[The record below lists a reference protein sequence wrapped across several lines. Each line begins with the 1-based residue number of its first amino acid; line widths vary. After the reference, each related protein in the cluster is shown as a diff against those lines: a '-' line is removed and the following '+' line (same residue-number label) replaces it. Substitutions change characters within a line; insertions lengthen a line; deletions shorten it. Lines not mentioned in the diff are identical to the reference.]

1 MSSSLRDASAEDR
14 QRAARALL
22 ARGVLLAGDPLF
34 RNVRRH
40 KEQLASDFR
49 DRLGYSLQIS
59 TDMARLYKPL
69 LLSHARPLT
78 VPARNRSESRRPVD
92 ERRVLDARRC
102 LMICLACAVL
112 ERRTLWTQVPLTELA
127 EDIAQEARSLEL
139 ELDWKLAAD
148 RSALLDS
155 LTWLGGLGVLTLRS
169 GAEGAFGE
177 SVDVASEAYYD
188 IDRPRLAGV
197 LAEPLLVAG
206 ARCTRD
212 LEAPSTDASG
222 TDTSDTDVNGTS
234 ANGGSAGRRE
244 PSRFRAQRLT
254 RRLVEDPAV
263 YLEDLSEPDRQYF
276 LSQRGPLER
285 RAGEISGL
293 AVERRR
299 EGSALIATGRE
310 LSDRP
315 FPARSHR
322 KQLALLL
329 LAELC
334 SLDERRRAERPD
346 GEPDASV
353 WFADERVLEL
363 VRSLLVRHR
372 DHWGF
377 APDDPAEVYAAAA
390 AAVTL
395 LEELL
400 LLRRGPDG
408 IQLRPAA
415 HRYRESVA
423 TVTEQP
429 SLFDDAELLREP
441 VL

>member
-1 MSSSLRDASAEDR
+1 MSSSLRDAAAEER

-22 ARGVLLAGDPLF
+22 DRGVLLAGDPLF
-34 RNVRRH
+34 RFARRH
-40 KEQLASDFR
+40 REQLAADFR
-49 DRLGYSLQIS
+49 DRLGYALQVS
-59 TDMARLYKPL
+59 TDTARLYKPL
-69 LLSHARPLT
+69 LRSQARALT
-78 VPARNRSESRRPVD
+78 VPARNQSESRRPVD

-102 LMICLACAVL
+102 LMVCLTCAVL

-148 RSALLDS
+148 RAALLDG
-155 LTWLGGLGVLTLRS
+155 LAWLAALGVLTLRS
-169 GAEGAFGE
+169 GAEGTFGE
-177 SVDVASEAYYD
+177 SVDEASEAYYD

-206 ARCTRD
+206 AQCTSD
-212 LEAPSTDASG
+212 LEAAG
-222 TDTSDTDVNGTS
+222 TGASDTGTS
-234 ANGGSAGRRE
+234 SDGAGSGE
-244 PSRFRAQRLT
+244 PSRVRAQRLT

-285 RAGEISGL
+285 RAAEISGL
-293 AVERRR
+293 TVERRR

-334 SLDERRRAERPD
+334 SVDERRRAERPD
-346 GEPDASV
+346 GERDAAV
-353 WFADERVLEL
+353 WLAEQRVLEL
-363 VRSLLVRHR
+363 VCSLLARHR
-372 DHWGF
+372 EHWGF
-377 APDDPAEVYAAAA
+377 APDDPAEVHAAAA
-390 AAVTL
+390 AATAL
-395 LEELL
+395 LEDLM
-400 LLRRGPDG
+400 LLRCGPDG
-408 IQLRPAA
+408 VQLRPAA
-415 HRYRESVA
+415 HRYRDAVA
-423 TVTEQP
+423 RVAEQP
-429 SLFDDAELLREP
+429 SLLADGELLGEP
-441 VL
+441 VP

>member
-1 MSSSLRDASAEDR
+1 MSSSLRDAAAEER

-22 ARGVLLAGDPLF
+22 DCGVLLAGDPIF
-34 RNVRRH
+34 RHARRH
-40 KEQLASDFR
+40 KEPLAADFR

-59 TDMARLYKPL
+59 TDTARLYKPL

-78 VPARNRSESRRPVD
+78 VPARNQAESRRPVD

-102 LMICLACAVL
+102 LMVCLTCAVL

-148 RSALLDS
+148 RAALLDG
-155 LTWLGGLGVLTLRS
+155 LAWLGGLGVLTLRS
-169 GAEGAFGE
+169 GAEGAFGD
-177 SVDVASEAYYD
+177 SVDEASEAYYD
-188 IDRPRLAGV
+188 IDRPRLAGL
-197 LAEPLLVAG
+197 LAQPLLVAG
-206 ARCTRD
+206 AQCTRD
-212 LEAPSTDASG
+212 LETAGAGPSGD
-222 TDTSDTDVNGTS
+222 S
-234 ANGGSAGRRE
+234 ARSAE
-244 PSRFRAQRLT
+244 PSRVRAQRLT

-285 RAGEISGL
+285 RAAEISGL
-293 AVERRR
+293 TVERRR

-315 FPARSHR
+315 FPTRSHR

-334 SLDERRRAERPD
+334 SVDERRRAERPD
-346 GEPDASV
+346 GERDAAV
-353 WFADERVLEL
+353 WLAEERLLEL
-363 VRSLLVRHR
+363 VGSLLARHR
-372 DHWGF
+372 LHWGF
-377 APDDPAEVYAAAA
+377 APDDPAEVHATATAAT
-390 AAVTL
+390 TL
-395 LEELL
+395 LEELM

-408 IQLRPAA
+408 VQLRPAA
-415 HRYRESVA
+415 HRYRDAVA
-423 TVTEQP
+423 TVAEQP
-429 SLFDDAELLREP
+429 SLFADAEPLGEP
-441 VL
+441 VP

>member
-1 MSSSLRDASAEDR
+1 MSSSLRDAAAEDR

-22 ARGVLLAGDPLF
+22 DRSVLLAGDPLF
-34 RNVRRH
+34 GHARRH
-40 KEQLASDFR
+40 KEQLAADFR

-59 TDMARLYKPL
+59 TDTARLYKPL
-69 LLSHARPLT
+69 LRSQARPLT
-78 VPARNRSESRRPVD
+78 VPARNQSDSRRPVD

-102 LMICLACAVL
+102 LMICLTCAVL

-148 RSALLDS
+148 RAALLDG
-155 LTWLGGLGVLTLRS
+155 LAWLGGLGVLTLRS

-177 SVDVASEAYYD
+177 RVDEASEAYYD

-206 ARCTRD
+206 AQCTSD
-212 LEAPSTDASG
+212 LETARAGASG
-222 TDTSDTDVNGTS
+222 DG
-234 ANGGSAGRRE
+234 AGSSE
-244 PSRFRAQRLT
+244 PSRERARRLT

-263 YLEDLSEPDRQYF
+263 YVEDLSEPDRQYF

-285 RAGEISGL
+285 RAAEISGL
-293 AVERRR
+293 TVERRR
-299 EGSALIATGRE
+299 EGSALIATSRE

-334 SLDERRRAERPD
+334 AWDKRRRAERPD
-346 GEPDASV
+346 
-353 WFADERVLEL
+353 DERGGPVWLAEERLLEL
-363 VRSLLVRHR
+363 VGSLLARHR
-372 DHWGF
+372 EHWGF
-377 APDDPAEVYAAAA
+377 AADDPAEVHAAGAAAT
-390 AAVTL
+390 TL
-395 LEELL
+395 LGELML
-400 LLRRGPDG
+400 VRRGPDG
-408 IQLRPAA
+408 VQLRPAA
-415 HRYRESVA
+415 HRYRDAIAKVS
-423 TVTEQP
+423 EQP
-429 SLFDDAELLREP
+429 SLFGDGELLGEP
-441 VL
+441 GP

>member
-1 MSSSLRDASAEDR
+1 VEER

-22 ARGVLLAGDPLF
+22 DRGVLLAGDPLF
-34 RNVRRH
+34 RFARRH
-40 KEQLASDFR
+40 REQLAADFR
-49 DRLGYSLQIS
+49 DRLGYALQVS
-59 TDMARLYKPL
+59 TDTARLYKPL
-69 LLSHARPLT
+69 LRSQARALT
-78 VPARNRSESRRPVD
+78 VPARNQSESRRPVD

-102 LMICLACAVL
+102 LMVCLTCAVL

-148 RSALLDS
+148 RAALLDG
-155 LTWLGGLGVLTLRS
+155 LAWLAALGVLTLRS

-177 SVDVASEAYYD
+177 SVDEASEAYYD

-206 ARCTRD
+206 AQCTRD
-212 LEAPSTDASG
+212 LEAAGTGASG
-222 TDTSDTDVNGTS
+222 TGSSSD
-234 ANGGSAGRRE
+234 SAGSGE
-244 PSRFRAQRLT
+244 PSRVRAQRLT

-263 YLEDLSEPDRQYF
+263 YLEELSEPDRQYF

-285 RAGEISGL
+285 RAAEISGL
-293 AVERRR
+293 TVERRR

-334 SLDERRRAERPD
+334 SVDERRRAERRD
-346 GEPDASV
+346 GERDAAV
-353 WFADERVLEL
+353 WLAEERVLEL
-363 VRSLLVRHR
+363 VCSLLARHHE
-372 DHWGF
+372 HWGF
-377 APDDPAEVYAAAA
+377 APDDPAEVHAAAA
-390 AAVTL
+390 AATAL
-395 LEELL
+395 LEDLM
-400 LLRRGPDG
+400 LLRCGPDG
-408 IQLRPAA
+408 VQLRPAA
-415 HRYRESVA
+415 HRYRVA
-423 TVTEQP
+423 VARVAEQP
-429 SLFDDAELLREP
+429 SLFADGELLGEP
-441 VL
+441 VP